1 VERFF
6 RNNYENYGRYLEIGW
21 YNVHESNEQCE
32 IRQAKNFVVLAQKKF
47 FACLISQGE
56 CP

>member
-32 IRQAKNFVVLAQKKF
+32 IRQAKNFVVLAHKKF
-47 FACLISQGE
+47 FACLIS
-56 CP
+56 